1 MKFKVKAVIFDLDGV
16 ICSTDKFHY
25 QAWKSLAD
33 DLGILFNEEINH
45 RLRGVSRM
53 DSLNI
58 ILERADREY
67 TLEEKTRLAEEKN
80 RIYRQLLETMT
91 RAVLSEE
98 VWTTLQKLREKG
110 YQLAIGSSSKNAK
123 LILERL
129 ELGSFFDAVADGT
142 DIMQSKPAPEVFL
155 CAAKKLG
162 VEPEKCAVIEDAKV
176 GIEAAK
182 AGGMTALALFGDA
195 RGCGMEDYDLRSFAD
210 LLNVME

>member
-1 MKFKVKAVIFDLDGV
+1 M
-16 ICSTDKFHY
+16 
-25 QAWKSLAD
+25 
-33 DLGILFNEEINH
+33 
-45 RLRGVSRM
+45 
-53 DSLNI
+53 
-58 ILERADREY
+58 
-67 TLEEKTRLAEEKN
+67 
-80 RIYRQLLETMT
+80 
-91 RAVLSEE
+91 
-98 VWTTLQKLREKG
+98 
-110 YQLAIGSSSKNAK
+110 
-123 LILERL
+123 
-129 ELGSFFDAVADGT
+129 ADGT